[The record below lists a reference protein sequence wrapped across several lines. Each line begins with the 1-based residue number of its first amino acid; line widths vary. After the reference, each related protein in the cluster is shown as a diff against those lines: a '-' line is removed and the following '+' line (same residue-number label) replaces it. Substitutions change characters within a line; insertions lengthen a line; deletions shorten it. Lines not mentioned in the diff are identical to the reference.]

1 LETLVDN
8 LTHALAGAAIAKA
21 GAERTTPLAT
31 ATLVVAAN
39 APDIDMVS
47 YVAGPYAAL
56 AFRRGITHGWPALIV
71 LPLIVTAV
79 MLAWDRRVRRR
90 RDPHAEPARA
100 GPLLALAALGVL
112 THPTLDWMNTYGM
125 RWALPFDSA
134 WTYGDALFI
143 LDPWIWLALG
153 GAVVL
158 VSDWSRAWL
167 ACWTALAVAASAL
180 VLAAVPAARI
190 AWLVGLA
197 TVVGLFLAHRPAGA
211 GARRATAAAAVG
223 AVCAYVV
230 ALVAADGF
238 ARDRVEEAAAARGL
252 VVHDVMVAPVRG
264 NPFVSDVEVVTAD
277 AYVPGTHRW
286 GGEPA
291 VELFPDRAVPLL
303 DAPGDL
309 PPAAVQDVLA
319 RAREYPDVHYYLVW
333 SRYPYARVR
342 ADGAGWQ
349 VVYADARYD
358 DVPTAGSLSGVRVRV
373 TAPLR

>member
-1 LETLVDN
+1 MDN

-21 GAERTTPLAT
+21 GAERATPLAT
-31 ATLVVAAN
+31 ATLIVAAN

-71 LPLIVTAV
+71 LPFLVTAA
-79 MLAWDRRVRRR
+79 MLAWDRRVRRGWY
-90 RDPHAEPARA
+90 PQAEPARA
-100 GPLLALAALGVL
+100 GPVLALAAMGVL
-112 THPTLDWMNTYGM
+112 THPTLDWMNSYGM
-125 RWALPFDSA
+125 RWALPFDGA

-143 LDPWIWLALG
+143 IDPWIWLALG

-158 VSDWSRAWL
+158 ASDWSRAWL
-167 ACWTALAVAASAL
+167 ACWTALAVTATAL
-180 VLAAVPAARI
+180 VLVAVPAARI

-197 TVVGLFLAHRPAGA
+197 ALVGLFLARRPARA
-211 GARRATAAAAVG
+211 EARRMTAAIATG

-230 ALVAADGF
+230 VLVAADGV
-238 ARDRVEEAAAARGL
+238 ARDRVQEAAAARGL

-277 AYVPGTHRW
+277 AYVPGTYRW
-286 GGEPA
+286 GGEPT
-291 VELFPDRAVPLL
+291 VELFPERAVPLL

-309 PPAAVQDVLA
+309 PAAAVQDVLA
-319 RAREYPDVHYYLVW
+319 RAREYADVRHYLVW
-333 SRYPYARVR
+333 SRYPYVR
-342 ADGAGWQ
+342 LEADGAGWQ

-358 DVPTAGSLSGVRVRV
+358 DMPEAGSLGGVRVLV
-373 TAPLR
+373 GAPLR